1 MKDKI
6 KLIISLLKL
15 VRPFLMI
22 MLLAIILGVL
32 GHLTATFITVFIIRY
47 GILCAIYFKGFYL
60 A

>member
-22 MLLAIILGVL
+22 MLSAIILGVL
-32 GHLTATFITVFIIRY
+32 GHLFSSFLSFLLFV
-47 GILCAIYFKGFYL
+47 K
-60 A
+60 